1 MEKIQF
7 DSGVKEYR
15 INGTGVLKF
24 NPGDPNVYAR
34 FLEAAQ
40 KIQALEQELAE
51 QAKALEGREDG
62 AQVVKLM
69 AQADKQMK
77 QVLGWVFGNGN
88 DFDKILGGVNLLAVA
103 GNGERV
109 VTNLF
114 HALQPILVA
123 GAESCAREKTRAAV
137 RKAKLRRGEE
147 IATPVGGVSGD
158 DKERVRTQ
166 PLRAGLRLPTSP
178 CTGEAFAQ
186 EDDAANVVEGR

>member
-7 DSGVKEYR
+7 DSGIKEYK
-15 INGTGVLKF
+15 INGAGVLRF

-40 KIQALEQELAE
+40 KIQVLEGKLVA
-51 QAKALEGREDG
+51 QAKGLEGQESG

-69 AQADKQMK
+69 AEADKQMK
-77 QVLGWVFGNGN
+77 EVLGWVFGQNN

-114 HALQPILVA
+114 AALQPILVA
-123 GAESCAREKTRAAV
+123 GAQMCAKEKTEAAV
-137 RKAKLRRGEE
+137 QKAKQRRGEE
-147 IATPVGGVSGD
+147 PAAPACGPVRNDTDTLGD
-158 DKERVRTQ
+158 AR
-166 PLRAGLRLPTSP
+166 
-178 CTGEAFAQ
+178 
-186 EDDAANVVEGR
+186 